1 MVPSLKILSDK
12 QNLVRAKVLE
22 AIGKWA
28 EALGPEHV
36 ITYLAMQLEIE
47 NPELRLNSLNWIMEH
62 RLEIKK
68 AEHASMAVPLTCCLI
83 DKDAK
88 VRKEAE
94 KVIIEVMPYIG
105 SEPFQKQCSSFK
117 PAQQQDVKAILE
129 RAKKAASAIVPEGG
143 KSAPDMNKSIPAA
156 KEEQKKEEQPKPT
169 LKPKAETPAPMNP
182 LRKQEPP
189 KAEQKPEVV

>member
-68 AEHASMAVPLTCCLI
+68 AEHA
-83 DKDAK
+83 
-88 VRKEAE
+88 
-94 KVIIEVMPYIG
+94 
-105 SEPFQKQCSSFK
+105 
-117 PAQQQDVKAILE
+117 
-129 RAKKAASAIVPEGG
+129 
-143 KSAPDMNKSIPAA
+143 
-156 KEEQKKEEQPKPT
+156 
-169 LKPKAETPAPMNP
+169 
-182 LRKQEPP
+182 
-189 KAEQKPEVV
+189 

>member
-1 MVPSLKILSDK
+1 MRIVPDGCNDLFGALEKSLKEANKAVLKENIQTIGLLAEALGPAAKTLVKKLLVPSLKILSDK

-47 NPELRLNSLNWIMEH
+47 NPELRLNSLNWIMEN

-117 PAQQQDVKAILE
+117 PAQ
-129 RAKKAASAIVPEGG
+129 
-143 KSAPDMNKSIPAA
+143 
-156 KEEQKKEEQPKPT
+156 
-169 LKPKAETPAPMNP
+169 
-182 LRKQEPP
+182 
-189 KAEQKPEVV
+189 